1 MINVIS
7 KKCVSVQSN
16 EYSVKVGKALGDVRL
31 QETTARQRGIMDEA
45 FLELLEEEAGDL
57 DKISDQQII
66 GIYEIVTEIVSPIE
80 IELIQGGALNEIPSA
95 FN

>member
-7 KKCVSVQSN
+7 KKCVDVQSN

-45 FLELLEEEAGDL
+45 FLELLAEEEGDL
-57 DKISDQQII
+57 EKISDQEII
-66 GIYEIVTEIVSPIE
+66 GIYEMVTEIVSPIE
-80 IELIQGGALNEIPSA
+80 IELIQGGT
-95 FN
+95 

>member
-7 KKCVSVQSN
+7 KKYVNVQSN

-57 DKISDQQII
+57 EKISDQEII
-66 GIYEIVTEIVSPIE
+66 GIYEMVTEIVSPIE
-80 IELIQGGALNEIPSA
+80 IELIQGGT
-95 FN
+95 

>member
-16 EYSVKVGKALGDVRL
+16 EYSVKVGKALGYIRL

-45 FLELLEEEAGDL
+45 FLELLEEEEGDL
-57 DKISDQQII
+57 EKISHQEII
-66 GIYEIVTEIVSPIE
+66 GIYEMVTEIVSPIE
-80 IELIQGGALNEIPSA
+80 IELIQGGT
-95 FN
+95 

>member
-7 KKCVSVQSN
+7 KKCVNVQSN
-16 EYSVKVGKALGDVRL
+16 EYSIKVGKALGDVRL

-57 DKISDQQII
+57 EKISDQEII
-66 GIYEIVTEIVSPIE
+66 GIYEMVTEIISPIQ

>member
-7 KKCVSVQSN
+7 KKCVDVQSN

-45 FLELLEEEAGDL
+45 FLELLEEEEGDL
-57 DKISDQQII
+57 EKISDQEII
-66 GIYEIVTEIVSPIE
+66 GIYEMVTEIISPIE
-80 IELIQGGALNEIPSA
+80 LELIQGGT
-95 FN
+95 

>member
-7 KKCVSVQSN
+7 KKCVDVQSN

-45 FLELLEEEAGDL
+45 FLELLAEEEGDL
-57 DKISDQQII
+57 EKISDQEII
-66 GIYEIVTEIVSPIE
+66 GIYEMVTEIVSPIE
-80 IELIQGGALNEIPSA
+80 IELIQRGT
-95 FN
+95 

>member
-7 KKCVSVQSN
+7 KKCVDVQSN

-45 FLELLEEEAGDL
+45 FLELLAEEEGDL
-57 DKISDQQII
+57 EKISDQEII
-66 GIYEIVTEIVSPIE
+66 GIYEMVTEIVSPIE
-80 IELIQGGALNEIPSA
+80 IELIQGGPFVS
-95 FN
+95 

>member
-7 KKCVSVQSN
+7 KKCVNVQSN

-45 FLELLEEEAGDL
+45 FLELLEEEEGDL
-57 DKISDQQII
+57 EKISDQEII
-66 GIYEIVTEIVSPIE
+66 GIYEMVTEIISPIE
-80 IELIQGGALNEIPSA
+80 LELIQGGA
-95 FN
+95 

>member
-7 KKCVSVQSN
+7 KKCVNVQSN

-31 QETTARQRGIMDEA
+31 QATTARQRGIMDEA
-45 FLELLEEEAGDL
+45 LLELLEEEAGDL

-80 IELIQGGALNEIPSA
+80 IELIQGGA
-95 FN
+95 

>member
-7 KKCVSVQSN
+7 KKYMNVQSN

-45 FLELLEEEAGDL
+45 FVELLEEEEGDL
-57 DKISDQQII
+57 EKISDQEII
-66 GIYEIVTEIVSPIE
+66 GIYEMVTEIVSPIE
-80 IELIQGGALNEIPSA
+80 IELIQGGT
-95 FN
+95 